1 MTIAPFS
8 LPAALAGAGLA
19 SFSLGCARPLD
30 TAWKQ
35 AGTALL
41 ALSAALTATP
51 ARADQFIEAAD
62 NARIDCMLSRGELTR
77 ISLVGDGF
85 ANVSKIASGYPYND
99 FGITHEPLRGDI
111 YISVPPEFA
120 SDSVS
125 FFATSKNGY
134 VYKFA
139 CRTSPTEAQQLF
151 ITNPAIAKPEAE
163 KWETDASPDD
173 AAIALIKAMASD
185 GAVPG
190 YGIIQK
196 IGAPTRT
203 GSAEVQLIA
212 EYRGSRL
219 TGRALTINNRGAAPM
234 DLVDS
239 ELAPAG
245 ALAFATPKETL
256 APGETARVFLVT
268 ANGAINQ

>member
-1 MTIAPFS
+1 MTFAPFS

-41 ALSAALTATP
+41 ALSAALLAAP

-85 ANVSKIASGYPYND
+85 ANVSKIASGTPYND

-151 ITNPAIAKPEAE
+151 ITNPANAKPEAE

-219 TGRALTINNRGAAPM
+219 TGRALTISNRGAAPI

-245 ALAFATPKETL
+245 ALAFAISKETL
-256 APGETARVFLVT
+256 VPGETARVFLVT
-268 ANGAINQ
+268 ANGGTNR